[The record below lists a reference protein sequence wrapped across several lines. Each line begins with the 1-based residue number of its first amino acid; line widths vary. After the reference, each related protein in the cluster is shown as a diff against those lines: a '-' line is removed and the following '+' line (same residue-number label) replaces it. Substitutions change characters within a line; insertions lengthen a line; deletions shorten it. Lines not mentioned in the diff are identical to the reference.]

1 METILEFYA
10 CAIHMIFRP
19 GKRRLNIAE
28 HGAPSPRTWANNLLA
43 KAPTTFRGHIVA
55 AIGEFAGT
63 IFFLFFAF
71 SGTQVAN
78 ISSNTNTGSDITTTV
93 AQKNPAQLLYI
104 SLSFGFSLAVNAWVF
119 FRISGG
125 LFNPA
130 VTFGMWLIGSITF
143 ARAILLGV
151 VQCLGAI
158 VAAALV
164 EALFSGGLNVSTTLS
179 ATTSLAQGFFIE
191 LILTAQLVFAI
202 FMLAAEKHAGT
213 FIAPVGIGL
222 ALFIAELTGKLPLI
236 LYSPEDGMLTIIGV
250 FWTGG
255 SLNPARSL
263 GPSVVVKSFPNY
275 HWIYWIGPFAGALL
289 AAALYKLVKS
299 LEYENATPDP
309 EAETLRHAVQTNE
322 SSSEPPRSGPTPTG
336 SDRSDNTCVGTERK
350 AD

>member
-1 METILEFYA
+1 MNISL
-10 CAIHMIFRP
+10 P
-19 GKRRLNIAE
+19 GR
-28 HGAPSPRTWANNLLA
+28 HGLGKTLTNLSKGGRPSPKTWANTILA
-43 KAPTTFRGHIVA
+43 KVPANSRGHIVA

-71 SGTQVAN
+71 AGTQVAN
-78 ISSNTNTGSDITTTV
+78 ISSNTNTGSQITTTV
-93 AQKNPAQLLYI
+93 EQKNPAQLLYI

-130 VTFGMWLIGSITF
+130 VTFGMWLIGSITV
-143 ARAILLGV
+143 ARAILLSV

-164 EALFSGGLNVSTTLS
+164 KALFSGGLNVSTTLS
-179 ATTSLAQGFFIE
+179 ATTSVVQGFFIE
-191 LILTAQLVFAI
+191 VILTAQLVFTI

-222 ALFIAELTGKLPLI
+222 ALFIAELTGKSPLV
-236 LYSPEDGMLTIIGV
+236 LYSLEDGMLTEIGV

-263 GPSVVVKSFPNY
+263 GPSVVVKSFPSY
-275 HWIYWIGPFAGALL
+275 HWIYWIAPCAGSLL

-299 LEYENATPDP
+299 LEYENITPDP
-309 EAETLRHAVQTNE
+309 EADTLTRAVAPDG
-322 SSSEPPRSGPTPTG
+322 SSSEPPRSDPITNS
-336 SDRSDNTCVGTERK
+336 SDRSDDTYVAAERK
-350 AD
+350 AS

>member
-1 METILEFYA
+1 MNISL
-10 CAIHMIFRP
+10 P
-19 GKRRLNIAE
+19 GESRSGNRHANHPE
-28 HGAPSPRTWANNLLA
+28 DQNPSPMAWANKILA
-43 KAPTTFRGHIVA
+43 KAPTTTRGHIVA

-71 SGTQVAN
+71 AGTQVAN
-78 ISSNTNTGSDITTTV
+78 ISSNTNTGTNITTTV

-130 VTFGMWLIGSITF
+130 VTFGMWLIGSVTF

-164 EALFSGGLNVSTTLS
+164 SVLFSGGLNVSTTLS
-179 ATTSLAQGFFIE
+179 TTTSLAQGFFIE

-213 FIAPVGIGL
+213 FIAPVG
-222 ALFIAELTGKLPLI
+222 
-236 LYSPEDGMLTIIGV
+236 V

-263 GPSVVVKSFPNY
+263 GPAVVQRSFPDY
-275 HWIYWIGPFAGALL
+275 HWIYWIGPFCGALL

-299 LEYENATPDP
+299 LEYENANPDP
-309 EAETLRHAVQTNE
+309 EADTLSHAVLPGAEDQNPE
-322 SSSEPPRSGPTPTG
+322 NHENPDNPDNREPPRSSPAVNG
-336 SDRSDNTCVGTERK
+336 SERSD
-350 AD
+350 D